1 MIFQSLKFRMV
12 ALCLV
17 VLAVGVALRFGVA
30 LPLTK
35 EKLQQ
40 QAAAQQFTLATYM
53 ARDIGQHILARRQLI
68 GHLARTLPSALLQQP
83 REFPEWARDR
93 RSMNPLPPPELLLMD
108 ANGRLLENGMSG
120 PGKIPATALP
130 DAQWF
135 RAVLSSGEPVISKVV
150 RASAQSTPF
159 IVIAAPV
166 NNADHRAAAVLAGVF
181 TLDAPGLLQ
190 ALRDDTGINT
200 GGLLL
205 VSPKERTIIGASNVM
220 QPASAGDKNTNRLLD
235 QAWAGYHATGITI
248 DVNGEEELA
257 AAAGVPGT
265 DWFVVAHLPTAQA
278 FLPLHL
284 LERLAIQGSLVG
296 LAGILLIML
305 LILPRMLR
313 PLTGTARAMR
323 EIADGKREL
332 KPLPVQ
338 RNDEIGSMVLG
349 FNYLVTRL
357 CEKEAA
363 LRESE
368 IRLSF
373 LAHHDSL
380 TGLYNRAMLEHRLQ
394 HALDRAAR
402 HGVQFALLF
411 CDLDGFKEIND
422 GHGHKTGDVV
432 LTQVASRLQKGRKT
446 TDTIARLGGDE
457 FIVLLSE
464 LDDARGESAAAALY
478 YLEQIGKPYR
488 VDGKIFKLSVSI
500 GIALYRENV
509 TSGSQLL
516 SQADIAMYRAKHTG
530 KGGYCFFEESMAESL
545 GAALT
550 SQWITASRLPRRETD

>member
-17 VLAVGVALRFGVA
+17 VLAVGVALRFGIA

-35 EKLQQ
+35 ENLRQ

-53 ARDIGQHILARRQLI
+53 ARDIGQHVQARRQLI
-68 GHLARTLPSALLQQP
+68 AHLAKALPPSLLLKP
-83 REFPEWARDR
+83 REFTQWAKER
-93 RSMNPLPPPELLLMD
+93 RSISPLLADELLLLD
-108 ANGRLLENGMSG
+108 ADGEFLEKSLPG
-120 PGKIPATALP
+120 PGGTRAEVLP
-130 DAQWF
+130 DPQWF
-135 RAVLSSGEPVISKVV
+135 RAALAANEPAISKVI
-150 RASAQSTPF
+150 RNSAQGAPF

-166 NNADHRAAAVLAGVF
+166 NNSGNRSAAVLAGVF
-181 TLDAPGLLQ
+181 KLDAPGLLQ

-200 GGLLL
+200 GGLVL
-205 VSPKERTIIGASNVM
+205 VSPKERTIIGTSNTAR
-220 QPASAGDKNTNRLLD
+220 PTPPSDKNMNRLLD
-235 QAWAGYHATGITI
+235 QAWAGYHATGISI

-278 FLPLHL
+278 FLPLQL

-357 CEKEAA
+357 AEKEAA

-380 TGLYNRAMLEHRLQ
+380 TGLYNRAMLEDRLQ
-394 HALDRAAR
+394 HALDRAAHNGAR
-402 HGVQFALLF
+402 FALLF

-422 GHGHKTGDVV
+422 RHGHKTGDVV
-432 LTQVASRLQKGRKT
+432 LTQVASRLQKGRKN

-464 LDDARGESAAAALY
+464 LDDARGEAAATAVH

-488 VDGKIFKLSVSI
+488 VGGKTFTLSVSI
-500 GIALYRENV
+500 GIALFHQSV

-530 KGGYCFFEESMAESL
+530 KDGYCFFEESMAESL
-545 GAALT
+545 GAAPT
-550 SQWITASRLPRRETD
+550 AQWITASRLPRQETD